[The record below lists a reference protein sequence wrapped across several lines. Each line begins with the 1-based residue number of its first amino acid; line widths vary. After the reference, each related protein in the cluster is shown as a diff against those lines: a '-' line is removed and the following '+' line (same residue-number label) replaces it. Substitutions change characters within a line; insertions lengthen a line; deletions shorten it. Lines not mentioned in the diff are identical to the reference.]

1 MELMES
7 LFSVSPNMLLIVYDS
22 FNMAKVLNKALL
34 KKNTFVSS
42 WNLWNHSFHV
52 SDNDLLLP
60 PNKNK

>member
-42 WNLWNHSFHV
+42 WKLQNHSELV
-52 SDNDLLLP
+52 STWTLLS
-60 PNKNK
+60 